1 MLHKLWFRALASSA
15 PWFPRPPCQ
24 RASRGRLR
32 SFRIAGL
39 TALPPGWQH
48 PACSRTWLRV
58 PPGQGDSTV
67 CACARP
73 SVRVMGPGCSW
84 PRGCCAQ
91 RKPVLT
97 HQQPAPWG
105 RRSPK
110 GTLLAPTHCFASCRG
125 QALFIYGGIFT
136 AGPAALLLFP
146 QPSGAVPFVIASGPC
161 SLGDGIVAL
170 GLPLGSSLP
179 IALCSP
185 SPRAHFLPLFPQ
197 LAERGAA
204 LGGPSPQDVLSTT
217 ELPVTGDD
225 DNPGGTSESTN
236 VSVAQHPWVAAS
248 PSFSTPLPPI
258 APGWCINQGEP
269 RFFSPRPSTFGSSGI
284 CMAAA

>member
-24 RASRGRLR
+24 RVSRGRLR

-48 PACSRTWLRV
+48 PAWSRTWLRV

-67 CACARP
+67 CPCARL
-73 SVRVMGPGCSW
+73 SVRVTGPASSLLPGDVVLPKELSWLQLTVLPPVVARLYSFMAAFSQLDPLRCSCSPSPPLPCPW
-84 PRGCCAQ
+84 SSLVGR
-91 RKPVLT
+91 
-97 HQQPAPWG
+97 APWEMG
-105 RRSPK
+105 LWRWDS
-110 GTLLAPTHCFASCRG
+110 LV
-125 QALFIYGGIFT
+125 
-136 AGPAALLLFP
+136 AA
-146 QPSGAVPFVIASGPC
+146 
-161 SLGDGIVAL
+161 
-170 GLPLGSSLP
+170 
-179 IALCSP
+179 P
-185 SPRAHFLPLFPQ
+185 SPRAHFLPLFLQ

-204 LGGPSPQDVLSTT
+204 PGRPSPQDVLSTK